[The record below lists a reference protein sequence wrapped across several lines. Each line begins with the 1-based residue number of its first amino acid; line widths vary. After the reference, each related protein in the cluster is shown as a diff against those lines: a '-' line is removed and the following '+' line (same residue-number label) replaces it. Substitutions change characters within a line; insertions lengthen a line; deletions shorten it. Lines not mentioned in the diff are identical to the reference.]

1 MPASNRAIR
10 VFVSYAH
17 ADRQHADDL
26 RAHLSGLVRS
36 GEIRCW
42 WDGMIQPGTRWK
54 PEVFAELQ
62 SADVVLL
69 LVTAHFMTSEFCNE
83 QELRLAREQE
93 AQGRSDVVPI
103 WVEPVDREAF
113 QLGSL
118 QWIQHEGRSVV
129 EAPIASVAWAD
140 VAKQIRLRVQCMAGQ
155 RPVLQALNEVD
166 EVVCSGDVTLSRLAP
181 SDLTP
186 PQPYA
191 SIGAFWRERAT
202 GAVPP
207 RFATVEGTLSVYAP
221 MLMGPPS
228 AKRALHREFRQA
240 IESDRHFG
248 QRKRLTINACMSIS
262 AGQMVHREARADNDK
277 RLLGLYESIVRN
289 ALPVFVLPEY
299 HEQVLQPAFARAGGA
314 ACFEARVTGR
324 LFELDNR
331 YVRRFLATQGMDRI
345 LPADVIDDLCRDAW
359 ALEVGGPG
367 TTVEP
372 IPDRPPRYLDGDVW
386 IAVHSGTAER
396 FLTGFVDLGNEAER
410 RAEMARL
417 RTAATGQ
424 RVIATSEEL
433 QSIGR
438 LIDPD

>member
-1 MPASNRAIR
+1 MPRARRPVR
-10 VFVSYAH
+10 VFISYAH
-17 ADRQHADDL
+17 LDRHHLDAL
-26 RAHLSGLVRS
+26 RTHLSGLERS
-36 GEIRCW
+36 GQIECW
-42 WDGMIQPGTRWK
+42 WDG
-54 PEVFAELQ
+54 ELELGRDWEPQ
-62 SADVVLL
+62 IVTALRRADIVLL
-69 LVTAHFMTSEFCNE
+69 LLTAKFIASHFCIDH
-83 QELRLAREQE
+83 ELRLARERE
-93 AQGRSDVVPI
+93 SRGEIDLVPVRVETFDFVAHWLGRLQAVTFNG
-103 WVEPVDREAF
+103 EPVA
-113 QLGSL
+113 
-118 QWIQHEGRSVV
+118 
-129 EAPIASVAWAD
+129 EAPMGAAAWAQ
-140 VAKQIRLRVQCMAGQ
+140 VAREVRLKVECISGQ
-155 RPVLQALNEVD
+155 RPVMQALNEVD
-166 EVVCSGDVTLSRLAP
+166 EVVCSGDVPLSRLTPA
-181 SDLTP
+181 DLTP
-186 PQPYA
+186 PQRYA
-191 SIGAFWRERAT
+191 SIGTFWRERAT
-202 GAVPP
+202 GAAPP
-207 RFATVEGTLSVYAP
+207 RFATVEGTLSLYAP

-299 HEQVLQPAFARAGGA
+299 HEQVLRPAFARAGGA
-314 ACFEARVTGR
+314 ACFEALVTGR

-331 YVRRFLATQGMDRI
+331 YVRRFLATQGMDKI

-367 TTVEP
+367 TAVEP

-417 RTAATGQ
+417 RTAAAGQ
-424 RVIATSEEL
+424 RVIATSDEL